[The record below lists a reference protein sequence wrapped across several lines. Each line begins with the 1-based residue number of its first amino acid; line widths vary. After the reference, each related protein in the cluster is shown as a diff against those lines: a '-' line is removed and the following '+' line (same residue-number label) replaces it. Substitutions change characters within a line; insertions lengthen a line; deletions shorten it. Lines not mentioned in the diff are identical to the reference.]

1 MIRASVGLSVCR
13 SVGLSVCRSVGLSVC
28 RSVGLSVCRSVC
40 GLSLVA
46 RHGRHEERYGYA
58 TEDLW
63 HPFFGSGVFRACF

>member
-1 MIRASVGLSVCR
+1 MIRA
-13 SVGLSVCRSVGLSVC
+13 
-28 RSVGLSVCRSVC
+28 SVGLSVCRSVC

-46 RHGRHEERYGYA
+46 RHGRHEERFGYA